1 MILPIVRCIK
11 NCRNPPV
18 CVSISLGVRTLEM
31 RTELQSDD
39 NSVVDQLLGVTPLGH
54 YWGVATSGPG
64 FSLVT
69 RGAVVGNVGL

>member
-1 MILPIVRCIK
+1 
-11 NCRNPPV
+11 
-18 CVSISLGVRTLEM
+18 M

-39 NSVVDQLLGVTPLGH
+39 NSVVDQLLGVTPLGY

-64 FSLVT
+64 FYLVT